1 MKYKGFTL
9 VELMITLAIA
19 AIVITIG
26 VPSFRQT
33 INNNRLT
40 TVANSFIASINL
52 ARSEAIKRNS
62 RVVVCGSSNGKEC
75 TGSGYQ
81 SGWIVF
87 VDNNNDALCTDCGE
101 ATGEFVIQ
109 RVEALP
115 SVMTLSAA
123 SGSINNYIS
132 YSPSG
137 ASKLAGA
144 GDGFQPGTLK
154 LCNADYKEQS
164 RNIIIA
170 RGGRVRVEKKE
181 PADCD

>member
-1 MKYKGFTL
+1 MKSKGFTL
-9 VELMITLAIA
+9 IELMVTLAIA

-33 INNNRLT
+33 INSNRLI

-87 VDNNNDALCTDCGE
+87 VDNNNDALCTNCGE
-101 ATGEFVIQ
+101 DTGELVIQ

-115 SVMTLSAA
+115 GNMTLNAA
-123 SGSINNYIS
+123 GSMNSYIS

-137 ASKLAGA
+137 SSKVTG
-144 GDGFQPGTLK
+144 GGFQFGTLK